1 MVSLDGEI
9 MSGLPQFIPE
19 PDPFWRQNARKLV
32 EGSVDTLDNMAKQ
45 LIALIGLLEGL
56 YFHAITFSDLRG
68 TLGGWLIWFYIAPI
82 ALWMLGLAFAVWTLF
97 PNTYK
102 ISIISSQNSKETYEK
117 IVSQKHFRLKI
128 AAALLVLSFLPL
140 MVAVYYYL
148 N

>member
-1 MVSLDGEI
+1 MGE
-9 MSGLPQFIPE
+9 LPKVIPE
-19 PDPFWRQNARKLV
+19 PDPFWRQNAQKLV

-56 YFHAITFSDLRG
+56 YFHAIAFSDLRG
-68 TLGGWLIWFYIAPI
+68 TLSGWLIWSYIAPI
-82 ALWMLGLAFAVWTLF
+82 VLWMVGLAFAVWTLF
-97 PNTYK
+97 PKTYN
-102 ISIISSQNSKETYEK
+102 INISSSRNSKEIYEQ
-117 IVSQKHFRLKI
+117 IVSKKHFRLKI

>member
-1 MVSLDGEI
+1 